1 MNKQEFLEYL
11 EKRLSVL
18 NKREREDIITEY
30 SQHIDIKV
38 ASGMSE
44 QDVIREF
51 GDPKTF
57 ADEILEAYNIDPEY
71 EDEMEHNRNIMA
83 KIKKIKTS
91 VEDAIELL
99 LAQSPRVLFSMLVRI
114 GVISAV
120 VILLEVFMFCLVAE
134 FTDEVIM
141 HYLSETIGWLLL
153 IIYITVAVAFG
164 GYIIVVY
171 IGKLVAEVKQKGA
184 LHGTGILIGI
194 KGGVDAFADFIIT
207 QRPTALIVMLFKLF
221 IMSVVLF
228 MLGLIGQFIP
238 AIIAYI
244 TRFFIDSSLLY
255 TLYYIIAFPI
265 GIYVL
270 YCYGARLVY
279 RMTLNNPRKEK
290 ESGPMENIRS
300 NSVEE
305 KFSSSDMVSGSDNIE
320 NKSSVTSKKKNS
332 VDMGFGETMASSIFN
347 AAGAF
352 IHLCWRAVCILF
364 KLCVVCGLV
373 MLFCMLVPVIV
384 FTGAALIFALL
395 GYPAIGAFIIG
406 MGGCISCFA
415 FMALVIRLV
424 FMSKRVEGNV

>member
-1 MNKQEFLEYL
+1 
-11 EKRLSVL
+11 
-18 NKREREDIITEY
+18 
-30 SQHIDIKV
+30 
-38 ASGMSE
+38 
-44 QDVIREF
+44 
-51 GDPKTF
+51 
-57 ADEILEAYNIDPEY
+57 
-71 EDEMEHNRNIMA
+71 
-83 KIKKIKTS
+83 
-91 VEDAIELL
+91 
-99 LAQSPRVLFSMLVRI
+99 
-114 GVISAV
+114 
-120 VILLEVFMFCLVAE
+120 
-134 FTDEVIM
+134 
-141 HYLSETIGWLLL
+141 
-153 IIYITVAVAFG
+153 
-164 GYIIVVY
+164 
-171 IGKLVAEVKQKGA
+171 
-184 LHGTGILIGI
+184 
-194 KGGVDAFADFIIT
+194 
-207 QRPTALIVMLFKLF
+207 
-221 IMSVVLF
+221 